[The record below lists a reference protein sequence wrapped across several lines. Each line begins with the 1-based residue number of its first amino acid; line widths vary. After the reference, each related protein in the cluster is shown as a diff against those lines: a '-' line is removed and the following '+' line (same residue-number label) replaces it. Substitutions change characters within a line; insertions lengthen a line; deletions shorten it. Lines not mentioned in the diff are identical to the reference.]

1 MTKKRAGRIIS
12 GILTICILA
21 QLLMIS
27 AVSAKA
33 PDTTENQL
41 KVLSVLGIMDEVPET
56 NVTRGEFAYYAAK
69 MADNVVND
77 ISTVVE
83 TISDYKNQID
93 ALGDNIE
100 KLQAVVDEC
109 NDTVEW
115 LNQLVDHIHKGGIV
129 ND

>member
-1 MTKKRAGRIIS
+1 MEVNYVNELEAMKK
-12 GILTICILA
+12 
-21 QLLMIS
+21 
-27 AVSAKA
+27 
-33 PDTTENQL
+33 N
-41 KVLSVLGIMDEVPET
+41 
-56 NVTRGEFAYYAAK
+56 AAK
-69 MADNVVND
+69 MADDVVND

-83 TISDYKNQID
+83 KISDYKNRID

-115 LNQLVDHIHKGGIV
+115 LEQLVDHIHKGGIV